1 MIRPLQ
7 EAYELRLLDAVE
19 DILEIADLYP
29 DIAKRLEEFV
39 KLKGGVHKVAKAA
52 HRAAKRHPKVRQL
65 GPIKQK
71 PKPTFKPGGK
81 GRLSSAQQK
90 QRQQAAE
97 KSGAKR
103 KGMKSRPS
111 SRQPA

>member
-1 MIRPLQ
+1 MIRSLQ

-19 DILEIADLYP
+19 DILEIAGLRP
-29 DIAKRLEEFV
+29 EVAKRLEEFV
-39 KLKGGVHKVAKAA
+39 KLKHGVHKVAKAA
-52 HRAAKRHPKVRQL
+52 HRAKARHPKIRQL
-65 GPIKQK
+65 GPIKKK
-71 PKPTFKPGGK
+71 PKPTFKPGGE

-103 KGMKSRPS
+103 KGRKARPS
-111 SRQPA
+111 SRLPA